1 MKESIRKVLNEI
13 ISNPRMYSWSR
24 AESDEK
30 IEIVEDMTNQFQEL
44 LDNDKELNYIKS
56 TGIITG
62 IDGYI
67 REQKFRGMPKS
78 MVECRV
84 YVLVPFK
91 FMEDERILDIAIGKE
106 TEYGGIQDLKNLI
119 FSKNTLGPLNIKDR
133 VDDWKTF
140 TPTVQIK
147 SDK

>member
-1 MKESIRKVLNEI
+1 MKESIKKILNEI

-24 AESDEK
+24 AESDENT
-30 IEIVEDMTNQFQEL
+30 EIVEDMTNQFQEL
-44 LDNDKELNYIKS
+44 LDNDEDLNYIKS

-67 REQKFRGMPKS
+67 REQKFRGMPT
-78 MVECRV
+78 VECVV

-106 TEYGGIQDLKNLI
+106 TEYGGIQDLKNLVL
-119 FSKNTLGPLNIKDR
+119 SKNTLGPLNIKDR
-133 VDDWKTF
+133 VDGGSRF
-140 TPTVQIK
+140 VSSFQIV